1 MNFQFFFHIFLV
13 TVGIS
18 DIFFGNLRRKM
29 EHSQSGKINPH
40 ALAPR
45 LTAVLVLSMF

>member
-1 MNFQFFFHIFLV
+1 MVSMNSQFFFHIFLV

-18 DIFFGNLRRKM
+18 D
-29 EHSQSGKINPH
+29 EHSRSGKINPR

-45 LTAVLVLSMF
+45 LTAVLVLPMF